1 MINFSSSTLAPSLN
15 TSSSISL
22 FNGCV
27 SASKE
32 KDLDV
37 CLETIRG
44 FLESAKSVSA
54 GEI

>member
-1 MINFSSSTLAPSLN
+1 MINFSSSPLAPSLN

-22 FNGCV
+22 FI
-27 SASKE
+27 SASTGT
-32 KDLDV
+32 DLGV

-44 FLESAKSVSA
+44 FLNRQNRFSA